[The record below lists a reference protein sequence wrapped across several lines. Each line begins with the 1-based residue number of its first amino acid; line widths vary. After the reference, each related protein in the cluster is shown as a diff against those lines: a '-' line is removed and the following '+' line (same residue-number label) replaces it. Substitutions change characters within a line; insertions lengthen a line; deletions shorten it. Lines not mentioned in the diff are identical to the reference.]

1 MNFKA
6 LSGSSS
12 WLAIVGAGFFWSW
25 MDRAMFGES
34 LYLADGGSSAAL
46 VRAAFIAMLAASVV
60 VFVGGI
66 ALARRFP
73 AVWNVRAT
81 VLAAAVGA
89 ASSVGVLAG
98 SIAELPAVAVA
109 GAVACG
115 AGMAAFNLSWGR
127 ICIAQGP
134 AKAMAHISG
143 AWALGLVINLVA
155 EGFVPLAEAAFVC
168 ALPVLSCALYL
179 ADFKLQDRAP
189 YRIDESEGAL
199 SPAPVPRA
207 RIAGVDARFPAFI
220 LVFCIA
226 FGLMCSF
233 EIFTPADAAPGT
245 VFDIVGLRGIVALLF
260 FAASLTKLSRH
271 RELLFNV
278 CLTFMVFG
286 VLVMTVGL
294 YTSDVQGLTRVFIPI
309 GYAGFDILVWT
320 LIAFYGKAAGAPPL
334 RVAAVA
340 MGAEQ
345 AGILIG
351 QLVGTA
357 LGGGEGA
364 ANNAVLMVL
373 SYLLLVAVLGLT
385 RLGTAVWRRQREEA
399 PAGAG
404 SAAEA
409 AGDDHLARFADAHG
423 LTSRERDIFALFAEG
438 RSAPYIA
445 EMLVLSENTVKTHMR
460 HIYTKCDL
468 HSRQELLDA
477 IEAYK
482 E

>member
-12 WLAIVGAGFFWSW
+12 WLAIVGASFFWSW
-25 MDRAMFGES
+25 MDRAMFGDS
-34 LYLADGGSSAAL
+34 LYFAAGGASAE
-46 VRAAFIAMLAASVV
+46 VVQAAFIAMLAASVV
-60 VFVGGI
+60 VFAGGI
-66 ALARRFP
+66 ALAGRFP

-81 VLAAAVGA
+81 VTAAAVGA
-89 ASSVGVLAG
+89 AGGIAVLAG
-98 SIAELPAVAVA
+98 SAVGQPAAVVA
-109 GAVACG
+109 GALACG

-143 AWALGLVINLVA
+143 AWAMGLVLNLVA
-155 EGFVPLAEAAFVC
+155 EGFVPLAEGLFVC

-199 SPAPVPRA
+199 ERPPAPRA
-207 RIAGVDARFPAFI
+207 RIAGVDALFPAFI
-220 LVFCIA
+220 LVFCIG

-233 EIFTPADAAPGT
+233 EIFAPADASPGT
-245 VFDIVGLRGIVALLF
+245 VIDIVGLRGIVALLF
-260 FAASLTKLSRH
+260 FLASLTKLSRH
-271 RELLFNV
+271 RELLFNA
-278 CLTFMVFG
+278 CLSFMVFG
-286 VLVMTVGL
+286 ELVMTVGL
-294 YTSDVQGLTRVFIPI
+294 YTSDMQGLTRIFIPI

-320 LIAFYGKAAGAPPL
+320 LVAFYGKASSVPPL
-334 RVAAVA
+334 RAAAIA

-345 AGILIG
+345 AGILTG
-351 QLVGTA
+351 QLIGVA
-357 LGGGEGA
+357 LGGG
-364 ANNAVLMVL
+364 ANATNNLVLMVL

-385 RLGTAVWRRQREEA
+385 RLSTAVWRRQRAGAAADEPGEA
-399 PAGAG
+399 PAADGG
-404 SAAEA
+404 
-409 AGDDHLARFADAHG
+409 HLARFADAHG

-477 IEAYK
+477 IEAFK